1 MTAVTPPPD
10 VDGTLDGAAGESL
23 ALHWYGPADDLLAP
37 TLAACDW
44 LALAAGVL
52 RPLALEATLSAWDAR
67 NDGQIFLERPYWSLR
82 TPLADEAFLASPPTS
97 TVRTIDAITPAALRA
112 FLDEASRTPAFLDE
126 GACTPAGEHG
136 IVSWSLLEVTATEAR
151 LPPSLPASGPAP
163 SSAPGPAAG
172 PSPGSAIGPAPGP
185 AIVLQ
190 DRGHR
195 AIIPASPRD
204 GALWVRGPSYAVE
217 YAPFT
222 LQLEQ
227 SYGALHLRLTAHW
240 SLWSRRGP
248 GAPMLADLV
257 ARSKPLGWHA
267 V

>member
-1 MTAVTPPPD
+1 MTAGAPPPD
-10 VDGTLDGAAGESL
+10 VDGTLDGPAGESL

-44 LALAAGVL
+44 LALAADLL

-82 TPLADEAFLASPPTS
+82 TPLADEAFLASPPAS

-136 IVSWSLLEVTATEAR
+136 VVSWSLLEVTATEAR
-151 LPPSLPASGPAP
+151 LPPGLPSSG
-163 SSAPGPAAG
+163 SAPGPT
-172 PSPGSAIGPAPGP
+172 PGS

-195 AIIPASPRD
+195 AIVPASPRD
-204 GALWVRGPSYAVE
+204 GALWVRGPSSAVD

-227 SYGALHLRLTAHW
+227 SYGALHLRLTTHW

-248 GAPMLADLV
+248 GTSMLADLV

-267 V
+267 G